1 MNKQRRTSIQDIIS
15 QLNDLEALK
24 ASIMESI
31 EEVMSEEQEYF
42 DNMPEGLQMSDRGQ
56 RAEDAIGHLEDAKS
70 QLEDLDVSGI
80 QSELDAASE

>member
-1 MNKQRRTSIQDIIS
+1 MNKQRRTAIQDIIN

-24 ASIMESI
+24 TSIMESI
-31 EEVMSEEQEYF
+31 EEVMDEEQEYF